1 MKGIASSIHRGL
13 PIGAR
18 LNCVDN
24 SGAKIVQIIMVPGR
38 MGTKRKI
45 PSAGIGDMVIVSV
58 KKGKIEMRNQ
68 IFYAI
73 IVRQRAPIR
82 RPDGTRLEFEDN
94 AVVITTP
101 KGETK
106 GSVIKGAVA
115 KEAAER
121 WPRIAATSSIIV

>member
-1 MKGIASSIHRGL
+1 MKGISSSIHRGL
-13 PIGAR
+13 PVGAR

-38 MGTKRKI
+38 LGTKRRS
-45 PSAGIGDMVIVSV
+45 PAAGIGDMVIVSV

-68 IFYAI
+68 IFYAV

-82 RPDGTRLEFEDN
+82 RVDGTRLEFEDN